1 LVPRISSEVNYS
13 KINKPVEIVHEALHE
28 IKVLFALKSS
38 GVTSCIILDLIEPE
52 DGKR

>member
-13 KINKPVEIVHEALHE
+13 KINTHLEIVHEALLE

-38 GVTSCIILDLIEPE
+38 GVTSCIILYFIEPE